1 MTFWYPPYE
10 RRLLCSFEG
19 PRGLSPF
26 SGGYGEGETPL
37 PIPNR
42 EVKPLSA
49 DGTWPARARESR
61 TPPVLSSM
69 GRPPGGPSYV
79 LGASDRSAGASAS
92 DSARSRGKG
101 RGARCG
107 PGGDHPGAAHSARV
121 GNQAPVR
128 MGRRLR
134 CSGDGIVVGA
144 ARAGARDVLEE
155 REGLHER
162 CDAMQPRGPAGKVG
176 GEHKFAS

>member
-1 MTFWYPPYE
+1 MTFWYPSHK

-42 EVKPLSA
+42 AVKPLSA

-69 GRPPGGPSYV
+69 GRPPGGPSCVRDPALYR
-79 LGASDRSAGASAS
+79 LAPAAFDR
-92 DSARSRGKG
+92 ARTQHRG
-101 RGARCG
+101 RG
-107 PGGDHPGAAHSARV
+107 DGAVPAGWR
-121 GNQAPVR
+121 APPQRPVVR
-128 MGRRLR
+128 MCCALAT
-134 CSGDGIVVGA
+134 VG
-144 ARAGARDVLEE
+144 E
-155 REGLHER
+155 
-162 CDAMQPRGPAGKVG
+162 
-176 GEHKFAS
+176 

>member
-1 MTFWYPPYE
+1 MTFWYPSHK

-42 EVKPLSA
+42 AVKPLSA

-69 GRPPGGPSYV
+69 GRPPGGPSCV
-79 LGASDRSAGASAS
+79 LGALADAVDPERKSVAVVRGPGSGLLDRSRARQRLRGDGAGPP
-92 DSARSRGKG
+92 RSR
-101 RGARCG
+101 RGPPSHRG
-107 PGGDHPGAAHSARV
+107 PQERGTLRLSRGLRVVGGVA
-121 GNQAPVR
+121 
-128 MGRRLR
+128 RRL
-134 CSGDGIVVGA
+134 
-144 ARAGARDVLEE
+144 L
-155 REGLHER
+155 
-162 CDAMQPRGPAGKVG
+162 
-176 GEHKFAS
+176 